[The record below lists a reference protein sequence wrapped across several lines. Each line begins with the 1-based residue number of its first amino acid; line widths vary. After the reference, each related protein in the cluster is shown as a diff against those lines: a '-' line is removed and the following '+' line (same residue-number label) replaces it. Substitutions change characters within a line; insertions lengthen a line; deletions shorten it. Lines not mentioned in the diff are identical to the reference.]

1 MNKRMRELQNLILTE
16 TKQAEALLS
25 GENVTEEDVAK
36 ANAILDK
43 VDTYQKEFEAQ
54 ERIEKAKKAGV
65 PTEDDPADTQKGAGK
80 GEGEAKDATKA
91 FLGHLRNRFKDMS
104 EGSKVDGGYTVPED
118 VSTRV
123 EKYKEERFSLRSLID
138 YEHVETMSGR
148 RTYQTRAQ
156 HTGFTKIAEGGKIT
170 KLATPQFEIQQ
181 YQVEKFGG
189 FIPVTN
195 ELLADSDA
203 AIMSILVEWLGEE
216 ELATENAQVLALVK
230 EKAATALTGL
240 KDIKT
245 AVTVTL
251 SAFAGSVRIVTN
263 ADGINYLDTLEDK
276 NGRPLLSPDPN
287 TPMQLA
293 LSIGARRI
301 PVDPVP
307 NGVLPTTDSKIP
319 FVMGDLKAYGKMYDR
334 KLLTLDVST
343 TASVGDLNAYEQD
356 LTLIRA
362 LERSD
367 WKVKD
372 AEAIVYGELTVA

>member
-1 MNKRMRELQNLILTE
+1 MNKRMRELQKLMQDE
-16 TKQAEALLS
+16 TQKAVDLLE
-25 GENVTEEDVAK
+25 GENVTEEDVTK

-43 VDTYQKEFEAQ
+43 VDGYQKEFETL
-54 ERIEKAKKAGV
+54 ERVEKAQKAGV
-65 PTEDDPADTQKGAGK
+65 PTDGIPGEQQKGDQGK
-80 GEGEAKDATKA
+80 DKTKE
-91 FLGHLRNRFKDMS
+91 FLDHLRTRFKDMS

-118 VSTRV
+118 ISTRV
-123 EKYKEERFSLRSLID
+123 EKYKEERFSLKSLID
-138 YEHVETMSGR
+138 YERVETMSGR

-156 HTGFTKIAEGGKIT
+156 HTGFSKIAEGGKIT

-216 ELATENAQVLALVK
+216 ELATENAQVLALIK
-230 EKAATALTGL
+230 AKAATALTGL
-240 KDIKT
+240 KDIKK

-263 ADGINYLDTLEDK
+263 ADGINWLDTLEDK

-301 PVDPVP
+301 PVEPVP
-307 NGVLPTTDSKIP
+307 NNVIPSADGKIP
-319 FVMGDLKAYGKMYDR
+319 FVMGDLKAYAKMYDR
-334 KLLTLDVST
+334 KLLTLDVSN
-343 TASVGDLNAYEQD
+343 TASVGELNAYEQD

-367 WKVKD
+367 WKTKD
-372 AEAIVYGELTVA
+372 TEAIVYGELTVA

>member
-1 MNKRMRELQNLILTE
+1 MNKRMRELQKLMQDE
-16 TKQAEALLS
+16 TQKAAGLLK
-25 GENVTEEDVAK
+25 GENVTEEDITK

-43 VDTYQKEFEAQ
+43 VDGYQKEFETL
-54 ERIEKAKKAGV
+54 ERVEKAQKAGV
-65 PTEDDPADTQKGAGK
+65 PTDGVPGEQQKGDQGK
-80 GEGEAKDATKA
+80 DKTKE
-91 FLGHLRNRFKDMS
+91 FLDHLRNRFKDMN

-118 VSTRV
+118 ISTRV
-123 EKYKEERFSLRSLID
+123 EKYKEERFSLKSLID
-138 YEHVETMSGR
+138 YEKVETMSGR

-156 HTGFTKIAEGGKIT
+156 HTGFSKIAEGGKIT
-170 KLATPQFEIQQ
+170 KLATPQFEIHQ

-189 FIPVTN
+189 FMPVTN

-203 AIMSILVEWLGEE
+203 AIMAILVEWLGEE
-216 ELATENAQVLALVK
+216 ELATENAQVLELIKA
-230 EKAATALTGL
+230 KAATALTGL
-240 KDIKT
+240 KDIKK

-263 ADGINYLDTLEDK
+263 ADGINWLDTLEDK

-301 PVDPVP
+301 PVEPVP
-307 NGVLPTTDSKIP
+307 NSVIPSADGKIP
-319 FVMGDLKAYGKMYDR
+319 FVMGDLKAYAKMYDR
-334 KLLTLDVST
+334 KLLTLDVSN
-343 TASVGDLNAYEQD
+343 TASVGELNAYEQD

-367 WKVKD
+367 WKTKD
-372 AEAIVYGELTVA
+372 TEAIVYGELTVS